1 MCDLNRELI
10 LNELNKDIKMAD
22 VCYEDI
28 IGSTNELAKNE
39 AINGAKA
46 WTLFFAEH
54 QTNGKG
60 RFKRKWVSPKGSGIW
75 ATILLRP
82 DMEVAYST
90 GYSILCGVA
99 IARAIRTVTG
109 LKAEIKWPNDIVIG
123 GKKVCGILAE
133 MGNKGYYIDWIIVGF
148 GINVNIKKQEMDETI
163 AHKATSLAIEKGK
176 TIKRLKVLTEVIKEF
191 NHLCDTYEKSK
202 SLSFI
207 IDEYKLLS
215 CIINK
220 DVELIEGESSK
231 QGRVIGFGDD
241 GSLLLKVGDNIE
253 KINYGE
259 VSVRGKGIYK

>member
-1 MCDLNRELI
+1 MCDLNREII
-10 LNELNKDIKMAD
+10 LNELSKDIEMLD

-46 WTLFFAEH
+46 WTLFLAEQ

-82 DMEVAYST
+82 DMDVIYST

-99 IARAIRTVTG
+99 IARAIRKVTG
-109 LKAEIKWPNDIVIG
+109 LKAEIKWPNDIVID
-123 GKKVCGILAE
+123 GKKVCGILAK
-133 MGNKGYYIDWIIVGF
+133 MGNKGDHIDWIIVGF
-148 GINVNIKKQEMDETI
+148 GINVNIKKQDMDESI
-163 AHKATSLAIEKGK
+163 AHKATSLAIEKGEPV
-176 TIKRLKVLTEVIKEF
+176 KRLNLIAEVLKEF
-191 NHLCDTYEKSK
+191 KQLFDAYENYK

-207 IDEYKLLS
+207 LDEYKLLS

-220 DVELIEGESSK
+220 DVELIEGQNSK

-241 GSLLLKVGDNIE
+241 GSLLLKVGDSIE
-253 KINYGE
+253 RINYGE
-259 VSVRGKGIYK
+259 VSVRGEGIYK